1 MFRLSHSA
9 CLSYL
14 TCRRADMLWVTCSDE
29 AKGKGKTS
37 SNLSPAEAHIAAA
50 AARASGGIQ
59 QEPLRWCV
67 TCIYYLLEKYVN
79 TEQVFSK
86 FKNGITAYYWSF
98 CGAVTVRKP
107 SRFGNGALI
116 HLTSTDASTWH
127 APWCIFSILWKQ
139 TRACSYDATNTA
151 HCIPQRGTMTDVSS
165 KVLNT
170 SEHIW
175 THLNCWLNSFNL
187 GFKRKFTVTSLH
199 LTMGSCE
206 ALRGWPLGLGTFV
219 NPACRGR
226 GGAHH
231 VIHVI
236 QWLYE

>member
-1 MFRLSHSA
+1 MSTLNKCF
-9 CLSYL
+9 
-14 TCRRADMLWVTCSDE
+14 
-29 AKGKGKTS
+29 
-37 SNLSPAEAHIAAA
+37 
-50 AARASGGIQ
+50 Q
-59 QEPLRWCV
+59 
-67 TCIYYLLEKYVN
+67 
-79 TEQVFSK
+79 K
-86 FKNGITAYYWSF
+86 FKNGITWHYCILLVLLWRCNCEEAISIWER
-98 CGAVTVRKP
+98 GVDP
-107 SRFGNGALI
+107 SYI
-116 HLTSTDASTWH
+116 HGCFYLTRTLVHFFHIVETDKDLQLRCNKYSPLHPTKRNNDGCLLKKCWTH
-127 APWCIFSILWKQ
+127 
-139 TRACSYDATNTA
+139 
-151 HCIPQRGTMTDVSS
+151 
-165 KVLNT
+165 LNT